1 MATRITG
8 CFLPETEK
16 QLSDVL
22 EKYANDMMSE
32 KKPTPTDDI
41 LEERGK
47 RYGSFARHAQI
58 SQSLKDTVQN
68 YMGVKWHQIKPDQR
82 EAFEMICHKMAR
94 IINGDPDYHDSW
106 ADIAGYAKLVADRLE
121 TGKEA

>member
-1 MATRITG
+1 MATSITR
-8 CFLPETEK
+8 CFHPVAER
-16 QLSDVL
+16 QLSDLL
-22 EKYANDMMSE
+22 EHYADMMSE
-32 KKPTPTDDI
+32 KKPTPTDAI